1 MKKFIYI
8 LSVFLL
14 ASSCLDTSSPD
25 PYQETLNVLEITADW
40 PDEDMKESGAEIIV
54 EDINTGSRY
63 MLLTD
68 GNGIARLSLP
78 NGLYRINL
86 SGRNS
91 EYVYNAAAD
100 KIVLSG
106 KDLTLTL
113 SLAISKPGSIV
124 IKEIYCG
131 GCKKLP
137 QEGNY
142 QNDKYVILHNND
154 YKVQYL
160 DGLCFGTLA
169 PYNSNVD
176 NPWIASGNDGAT
188 TLPDFLPVIQAVWK
202 FPGDGD
208 DFPLQPGEDA
218 VICVN
223 GAIDHTVQFPLS
235 VNLNKPDYFVCYN
248 TTYFGNTSYHPAPGN
263 LISTD
268 RYLKVV
274 KKTGIANAY
283 IISVNSPTIVLF
295 RPQDITIEEFVLL
308 ADSITPVPGNKNDYV
323 VKVPFE
329 WVIDAVE
336 VFNGTSS
343 SNTKRLV
350 ASLDAGYVTLSDTY
364 LGHTLMRKTDE
375 ELSAASGYE
384 VLTDTN
390 NSLNDFYERQT
401 QSLHE

>member
-329 WVIDAVE
+329 WAIDAVE

>member
-263 LISTD
+263 LISESGQKD
-268 RYLKVV
+268 RYSQRLYNF
-274 KKTGIANAY
+274 G
-283 IISVNSPTIVLF
+283 
-295 RPQDITIEEFVLL
+295 EFSDHR
-308 ADSITPVPGNKNDYV
+308 AIP
-323 VKVPFE
+323 
-329 WVIDAVE
+329 
-336 VFNGTSS
+336 SS
-343 SNTKRLV
+343 
-350 ASLDAGYVTLSDTY
+350 
-364 LGHTLMRKTDE
+364 GHHYRRICPSCRFDNPC
-375 ELSAASGYE
+375 SGK
-384 VLTDTN
+384 
-390 NSLNDFYERQT
+390 
-401 QSLHE
+401 

>member
-8 LSVFLL
+8 FSVFLL
-14 ASSCLDTSSPD
+14 ASSCLDTNSPD

-40 PDEDMKESGAEIIV
+40 PDEEMKKSGAEIIV

-350 ASLDAGYVTLSDTY
+350 ASLDAGYVTLSDTF

-375 ELSAASGYE
+375 EQSAASGYE
-384 VLTDTN
+384 VLIDTN